1 MLWFGSLLACGTA
14 TTPTAPPTPSSSAT
28 AFSAPSS
35 STSSVVDRDPAPPSG
50 KCIGDAE
57 CDFGLFTKPDVACAM
72 SEPSSKDCPF
82 ACIESA
88 CAQNPNWNHTG
99 GKCKADADCH
109 PPYAR
114 LPMTCSSSTHVCEGF
129 SLPAWG
135 LLSPAP
141 PSARCSASADCNRD
155 LFAHPEVQCSEG
167 GSPEDCP
174 FACVANA
181 CANNPGW
188 NHKGG
193 TCASDADC
201 HPHDPKQ
208 KMVCDAHV
216 HVCEVQGP
224 ETHLHWVLTGQPP
237 TKPGRAPFTKVAL
250 VVQGGAPPRL
260 ELGSFM
266 GDCVDQV
273 VTWSTPPLAQI
284 TCAWA
289 GALSHIAVM
298 RTGATELTVK
308 RRDDDEQAAAST
320 KFPERALG
328 RATIPASSKIILDP

>member
-1 MLWFGSLLACGTA
+1 
-14 TTPTAPPTPSSSAT
+14 
-28 AFSAPSS
+28 
-35 STSSVVDRDPAPPSG
+35 
-50 KCIGDAE
+50 
-57 CDFGLFTKPDVACAM
+57 
-72 SEPSSKDCPF
+72 
-82 ACIESA
+82 
-88 CAQNPNWNHTG
+88 
-99 GKCKADADCH
+99 
-109 PPYAR
+109 
-114 LPMTCSSSTHVCEGF
+114 
-129 SLPAWG
+129 
-135 LLSPAP
+135 
-141 PSARCSASADCNRD
+141 
-155 LFAHPEVQCSEG
+155 
-167 GSPEDCP
+167 
-174 FACVANA
+174 
-181 CANNPGW
+181 
-188 NHKGG
+188 
-193 TCASDADC
+193 
-201 HPHDPKQ
+201 
-208 KMVCDAHV
+208 MVCDAHV